1 MQNLSIRARLALAMA
16 FLGSMLSLS
25 VGFGL
30 HGTSATHESARDIA
44 ENSLSAV
51 NALGIS
57 SHTTTRARLSLD

>member
-16 FLGSMLSLS
+16 FLGLLLTFS

-30 HGTSATHESARDIA
+30 HGISAIDASARDIA

-51 NALGIS
+51 NAVGIS
-57 SHTTTRARLSLD
+57 SHMTARARLSLD